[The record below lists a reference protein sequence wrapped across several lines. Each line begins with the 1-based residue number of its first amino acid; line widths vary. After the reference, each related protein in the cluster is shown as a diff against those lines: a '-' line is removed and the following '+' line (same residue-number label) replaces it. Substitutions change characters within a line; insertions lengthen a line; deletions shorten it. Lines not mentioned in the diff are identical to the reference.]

1 MHFNTRNRNTS
12 DGSNA
17 DAAGLISVDTL
28 KLDDHS
34 RLTLTRKF
42 KNIFHI
48 DMGDTL
54 AVYQGTKAAELFL
67 NIQSKGEVTEK
78 WRLSQLV
85 ENDDPSQMMNTGV
98 LQMDGKVDTSSKPKE
113 MLSYAEYNS
122 EEYTVPRKSPL
133 NIMVIDDEPDALFV
147 LKKALSDANYNVDT
161 FRDPVDAMNRFHQMN
176 RPYYDLVIT
185 DIRMP
190 KVNGLRL
197 YQNMKST
204 DRNVKVLFISALD
217 AAEELTSVL
226 PGIVSSQLIKKPFGN
241 DQIVESVNKMLK
253 SS

>member
-1 MHFNTRNRNTS
+1 MHFNTRNRITS
-12 DGSNA
+12 NWSNA

-42 KNIFHI
+42 KNAFHI
-48 DMGDTL
+48 DIGDTL
-54 AVYQGTKAAELFL
+54 AVYQGAKAAELLL
-67 NIQSKGEVTEK
+67 NIQSKGEVTER
-78 WRLSQLV
+78 WRLSQIV
-85 ENDDPSQMMNTGV
+85 ENDDQSQKMNSEVSQM
-98 LQMDGKVDTSSKPKE
+98 DEKVDTSFNPKDS
-113 MLSYAEYNS
+113 LGYAEYNS
-122 EEYTVPRKSPL
+122 EEYTAPRKSPL
-133 NIMVIDDEPDALFV
+133 NIMVIDDEPDVLFV
-147 LKKALSDANYNVDT
+147 LKKALSDTNYNVDT
-161 FRDPVDAMNRFHQMN
+161 FRDPVEAMNRFHQMN

-197 YQNMKST
+197 YQNMRST

-226 PGIVSSQLIKKPFGN
+226 PGIVSNQLIKKPFEN

-253 SS
+253 PS